1 MNNGNTIYP
10 FNNCHECCC
19 DSDDKAFL
27 FISSALS
34 SLDTRLQIE
43 QTKRENADKD
53 LYNKI
58 KASSNQDVN
67 VDNLKQSL
75 DAEISRAT
83 TEEAKLASDIQIE
96 KTRAETAETSIIKQ
110 INDAKSELI
119 VSINNETTR
128 AEGAEAKLTNEI
140 TELKTNAVKQSSLDE
155 LDTKLT
161 TSINNIEDELTFTK
175 ETGTTVELG
184 GIKKGTTFND
194 RKLIDIIND
203 LLYPYVAFSITGLS
217 LSPNNGGTFEKG
229 SSITITGSTT
239 LLNLGSEPIVKVS
252 IFDGDTKLGEKIE
265 GLTGN
270 NISIPI
276 DLTIFDYKTLKTE
289 VEDKHGTKL
298 SRNSG
303 AFNFV
308 YPFYYGSLKEGVLDG
323 DSIKK
328 LTKIVEGKWNKK
340 FSYTHSNKCAVIA
353 YPASYG
359 NLKSMIDP
367 NNFDITGTFTKHEV
381 VITGLDKTEVKYFVY
396 TNSPSTLDNFAIS
409 FNF

>member
-1 MNNGNTIYP
+1 MNDDKIYP
-10 FNNCHECCC
+10 FNNCHNCHC
-19 DSDDKAFL
+19 DSDSESLL

-34 SLDTRLQIE
+34 SLDTRLQAE
-43 QTKRENADKD
+43 QIKREDADKALD
-53 LYNKI
+53 DKI
-58 KASSNQDVN
+58 KNLPNQDVN

-83 TEEAKLASDIQIE
+83 TEEAKLASDIQTE
-96 KTRAETAETSIIKQ
+96 KTRAETAETGIIKQ
-110 INDAKSELI
+110 INDAKSELT
-119 VSINNETTR
+119 VSINSETTR
-128 AEGAEAKLTNEI
+128 AENAETKLTDEI

-184 GIKKGTTFND
+184 GIKKGTTFSG

-203 LLYPYVAFSITGLS
+203 MLYPYVAFNITGLS

-229 SSITITGSTT
+229 SSITITGSITW
-239 LLNLGSEPIVKVS
+239 LSLGSEPIVKVS
-252 IFDGDTKLGEKIE
+252 IFDGDTKLGEKTE

-276 DLTIFDYKTLKTE
+276 NLTISDYKTLKTE

-298 SRNSG
+298 CRNSG
-303 AFNFV
+303 SFNFV
-308 YPFYYGSLKEGVLDG
+308 YPFYYGSLATGVYDAE
-323 DSIKK
+323 SVKN
-328 LTKIVEGKWNKK
+328 LTKVVEGKWNKK
-340 FSYTHSNKCAVIA
+340 FSYAHSDKCALIA

-359 NLKSMIDP
+359 NLKSIFDP

-381 VITGLDKTEVKYFVY
+381 AIVGLDKKEVNYFVY
-396 TNSPSTLDNFAIS
+396 VNSPSTLDNFAIS

>member
-1 MNNGNTIYP
+1 MNNDNKIYP
-10 FNNCHECCC
+10 FNDCDECCC

-27 FISSALS
+27 FITSALS
-34 SLDTRLQIE
+34 SLYVRLQTE
-43 QTKRENADKD
+43 QTKRENADND

-58 KASSNQDVN
+58 KTLSNQDVN
-67 VDNLKQSL
+67 VDDLKQAL
-75 DAEISRAT
+75 DAEINRAT
-83 TEEAKLASDIQIE
+83 TEE
-96 KTRAETAETSIIKQ
+96 T
-110 INDAKSELI
+110 
-119 VSINNETTR
+119 
-128 AEGAEAKLTNEI
+128 KLTDEI
-140 TELKTNAVKQSSLDE
+140 TKLKTNAVKQSSLDE
-155 LDTKLT
+155 LDVKLT

-203 LLYPYVAFSITGLS
+203 MLYPYVAFSITGLS

-239 LLNLGSEPIVKVS
+239 WINLGSEPIVKVS
-252 IFDGDTKLGEKIE
+252 IFDGDTKLGEKTE

-276 DLTIFDYKTLKTE
+276 DLTISDYKTLKTE

-308 YPFYYGSLKEGVLDG
+308 YPFYYGSLEEGGLDG

-328 LTKIVEGKWNKK
+328 LTKVVEGKWNKK
-340 FSYTHSNKCAVIA
+340 FIYTHSNKCAVIA

-367 NNFDITGTFTKHEV
+367 NNFDITGTFIKNEV
-381 VITGLDKTEVKYFVY
+381 VVVGLDEKEVNYFVY